1 MADLWCVYWR
11 RFPFPLFCVRLSQMR
26 AFLITKVSLLTD
38 LINSFGE
45 NADDAFA
52 NEPQMPQM

>member
-1 MADLWCVYWR
+1 
-11 RFPFPLFCVRLSQMR
+11 MR

-52 NEPQMPQM
+52 NKPQMPQLQSTWPDRQLDQSQLMKC